1 MPKSRPQA
9 PAKAATRSAAKAA
22 LDGAAKSMRRKV
34 RAVAQFVPI
43 PQQIDRALRV
53 LDTSCVF
60 LTRAELE
67 TLAREVAADYCGA
80 EGAPI
85 R

>member
-1 MPKSRPQA
+1 MRK
-9 PAKAATRSAAKAA
+9 PATTPRSAAKVA

-43 PQQIDRALRV
+43 PEHIDRAVRI

-60 LTRAELE
+60 LSRAELE
-67 TLAREVAADYCGA
+67 KLAREVAHDYCGA
-80 EGAPI
+80 DLTTDPI